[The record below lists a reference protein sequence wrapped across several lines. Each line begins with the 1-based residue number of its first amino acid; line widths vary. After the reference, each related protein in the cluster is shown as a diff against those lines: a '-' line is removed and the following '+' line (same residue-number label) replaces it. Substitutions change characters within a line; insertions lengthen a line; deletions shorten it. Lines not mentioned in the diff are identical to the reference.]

1 MSNEIKE
8 IDWEEEDEKRERA
21 MVKEELNHPN
31 FREWLKGL
39 LALTEANIVFF
50 KLSGERRT
58 MRCTLDE
65 SKIPNDKKPKSDG
78 TRKVSPDTLAV
89 YDLDKADWRS
99 FRYDTIKEFDFDLP
113 EDCEYPPTPTPV
125 LFGEDNE
132 GAEITLVDT
141 QTSEDPNVIDV
152 QAKTLH

>member
-1 MSNEIKE
+1 MLIRKATGYISYVRGENPYTFPFRVYPDRFAKANTFNNA
-8 IDWEEEDEKRERA
+8 DEYPKFQINGR
-21 MVKEELNHPN
+21 
-31 FREWLKGL
+31 
-39 LALTEANIVFF
+39 
-50 KLSGERRT
+50 
-58 MRCTLDE
+58 
-65 SKIPNDKKPKSDG
+65 KIPNDKKPKSDG